1 MTHPIPA
8 EARWYAC
15 QVMSRAEKKVAQYLE
30 DHGVESFLPLLAV
43 ENQWKDRKKIVKLP
57 LFRGYLFA
65 RFGSQQ
71 FGTVL
76 KVRGLTTVVR
86 HNAVPAA
93 ISEEE
98 IENVRRF
105 AVRLGE
111 ADVDPTPVH
120 QFVEGQRVRINAKP
134 FNGTVEGVV
143 MDLRPG
149 RQVEVFVGVQL
160 IGQFVR
166 IKVKADDLETV

>member
-1 MTHPIPA
+1 
-8 EARWYAC
+8 
-15 QVMSRAEKKVAQYLE
+15 MSRAEKKVAQYLE

-43 ENQWKDRKKIVKLP
+43 ESQWKDRKKLVKLP

-65 RFGSQQ
+65 RFGNEQY
-71 FGTVL
+71 GTVL
-76 KVRGLTTVVR
+76 RVRGLTTVVR
-86 HNAVPAA
+86 HNDVPAVIA
-93 ISEEE
+93 DDE

-105 AVRLGE
+105 AARLAD

-120 QFVEGQRVRINAKP
+120 QFVEGQRVRILAKP
-134 FNGTVEGVV
+134 FSGAVEGVV
-143 MDLRPG
+143 MDLREG

-166 IKVKADDLETV
+166 IKVKAGDLEPIGPAA